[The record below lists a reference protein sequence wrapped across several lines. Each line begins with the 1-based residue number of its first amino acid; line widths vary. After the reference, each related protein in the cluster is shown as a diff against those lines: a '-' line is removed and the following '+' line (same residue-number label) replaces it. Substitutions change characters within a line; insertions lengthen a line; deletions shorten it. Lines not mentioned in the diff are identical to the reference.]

1 MNQSKILFPH
11 KKAFTLMEVIISVV
25 LLSVV
30 MISLLQI
37 KSENI
42 FMVSKSDERAK
53 TNDYILMA
61 INFDDKILNKN
72 ENIFL
77 QKKYN
82 YENEEIKTE
91 LKDIKISIKDEKLES
106 DSIKSDFNSVNITT
120 LYRTFSLENSDIKK
134 KIYTFKIE
142 L

>member
-1 MNQSKILFPH
+1 MQN

-30 MISLLQI
+30 MITLLQI

-53 TNDYILMA
+53 INDYILMA
-61 INFDDKILNKN
+61 INFNDTILDKN
-72 ENIFL
+72 ENINIEN
-77 QKKYN
+77 KYKF
-82 YENEEIKTE
+82 ENEKLRAE
-91 LKDIKISIKDEKLES
+91 LKDIKVAIKDENLDSNTLES
-106 DSIKSDFNSVNITT
+106 NHNSLNFTT
-120 LYRTFSLENSDIKK
+120 YYRSFFMENSDIKK
-134 KIYTFKIE
+134 RIYTFKFE

>member
-1 MNQSKILFPH
+1 MQN

-30 MISLLQI
+30 MITLLQI

-53 TNDYILMA
+53 INDYILMA
-61 INFDDKILNKN
+61 INFNDTILDKN
-72 ENIFL
+72 ENINIEN
-77 QKKYN
+77 KYKF
-82 YENEEIKTE
+82 ENEKLRAE
-91 LKDIKISIKDEKLES
+91 LKDIKVAIKDENLDSNTLES
-106 DSIKSDFNSVNITT
+106 NHNSLNFTRY
-120 LYRTFSLENSDIKK
+120 YRSFFIENSDIKK
-134 KIYTFKIE
+134 KIYTFKFE

>member
-1 MNQSKILFPH
+1 MQN

-30 MISLLQI
+30 MITLLQI

-53 TNDYILMA
+53 INDYILMA
-61 INFDDKILNKN
+61 IDFNDTILDKN
-72 ENIFL
+72 ENINIEN
-77 QKKYN
+77 KYKF
-82 YENEEIKTE
+82 ENEKLRAE
-91 LKDIKISIKDEKLES
+91 LKDIKVSIKDENLDSLTLES
-106 DSIKSDFNSVNITT
+106 NHNSLNFTT
-120 LYRTFSLENSDIKK
+120 YYRSFFIENSDIKK
-134 KIYTFKIE
+134 KIYTFKFE

>member
-1 MNQSKILFPH
+1 MQN

-30 MISLLQI
+30 MITLLQI

-53 TNDYILMA
+53 INDYILMA
-61 INFDDKILNKN
+61 IDFNDTIFDKN
-72 ENIFL
+72 ENINIEN
-77 QKKYN
+77 KYKF
-82 YENEEIKTE
+82 ENEKLRAE
-91 LKDIKISIKDEKLES
+91 LKDIKVSIKDENLDSLTLES
-106 DSIKSDFNSVNITT
+106 NHNSLNFTT
-120 LYRTFSLENSDIKK
+120 YYRSFFMENSDIKK
-134 KIYTFKIE
+134 KIYTFKFE

>member
-1 MNQSKILFPH
+1 MKN

-30 MISLLQI
+30 MITLLQI

-53 TNDYILMA
+53 INDYILMA
-61 INFDDKILNKN
+61 INFNDTILDKN
-72 ENIFL
+72 ENINIEN
-77 QKKYN
+77 KYKF
-82 YENEEIKTE
+82 ENEKLRAE
-91 LKDIKISIKDEKLES
+91 LKDIKVAIKDENLDSNTLES
-106 DSIKSDFNSVNITT
+106 NHNSLNFTT
-120 LYRTFSLENSDIKK
+120 YYRSFFMENSDIKK
-134 KIYTFKIE
+134 RIYTFKFE